1 MGLHIRSMT
10 GHGRAELAAG
20 GVKIA
25 VELRAVNHRQFE
37 ARLDLPPALTASEAG
52 VRARLH
58 ERIARGYVTCRVQ
71 LDVSAA
77 IRRES
82 VCVDSDLAAAFVG
95 RLRQVGRKLRLK
107 DDLTVSALLNMPGLV
122 TSADVSAKLTK
133 LGPQVI
139 KCLDRALKSFLVM
152 RGVEGRELGRDI
164 QARLRILGGIM
175 DKIAG
180 RAPEVAETYRQA
192 LLARLQKA
200 GVPLGQGDD
209 RLIREVALFADRSDI
224 TEEVIRLRSH
234 LKQARE
240 QLTSATP
247 VASATPVGRTLDF
260 LLQEMFREINT
271 IGSKAN
277 DADTSRLVVTA
288 KAELERVREQV
299 QNVE

>member
-1 MGLHIRSMT
+1 MSIKSMT
-10 GHGRAELAAG
+10 GHGRAEVAAG
-20 GVKIA
+20 GIKVA

-37 ARLDLPPALTASEAG
+37 ARLDLPPALAAIEAD

-77 IRRES
+77 IRREA
-82 VCVDSDLAAAFVG
+82 VCVDYDLAAAFVG
-95 RLRQVGRKLRLK
+95 RLRQAGRKLGLK

-122 TSADVSAKLTK
+122 TSTDISAKLDK
-133 LGPQVI
+133 VGPQAM
-139 KCLDRALKSFLVM
+139 KCLDQALKSFVAM
-152 RGVEGRELGRDI
+152 RAVEGRELERDI
-164 QARLRILGGIM
+164 QARLRVLVGLI

-180 RAPEVAETYRQA
+180 RAPEVAGTYRQA

-200 GVPLGQGDD
+200 GVPLSQGDD

-224 TEEVIRLRSH
+224 TEEATRLRSH
-234 LKQARE
+234 LKQVRE
-240 QLTSATP
+240 HLTSATP
-247 VASATPVGRTLDF
+247 VAVATPVGRTLDF

-277 DADTSRLVVTA
+277 DTAITGMVVKA
-288 KAELERVREQV
+288 KAELERIREQV

>member
-1 MGLHIRSMT
+1 MNIRSMT
-10 GHGRAELAAG
+10 GQGRAELAAG
-20 GVKIA
+20 GVKVA

-37 ARLDLPPALTASEAG
+37 ARLDLPPTLAAIEADM
-52 VRARLH
+52 RARLH
-58 ERIARGYVTCRVQ
+58 ARIARGYVTCRVQ

-77 IRRES
+77 TRQEGCR
-82 VCVDSDLAAAFVG
+82 VDYDLAAVFVE
-95 RLRQVGRKLRLK
+95 RLRQAGRKLGLK

-122 TSADVSAKLTK
+122 TGADVSAKLDK
-133 LGPQVI
+133 LGPQAI
-139 KCLDRALKSFLVM
+139 KCLDQALKSFLAM
-152 RGVEGRELGRDI
+152 RAVEGRELGRDI
-164 QARLRILGGIM
+164 RTRLRVIGGIM
-175 DKIAG
+175 DGIAG

-224 TEEVIRLRSH
+224 TEEVTRLRSH
-234 LKQARE
+234 LKQACE
-240 QLTSATP
+240 QL
-247 VASATPVGRTLDF
+247 ASATPVGRTLDF

-277 DADTSRLVVTA
+277 DADISRMVVKA
-288 KAELERVREQV
+288 KAELERIREQV

>member
-1 MGLHIRSMT
+1 MSIRSMT
-10 GHGRAELAAG
+10 GQGRAELAVG

-37 ARLDLPPALTASEAG
+37 ARLDLPPALAAIEAD

-71 LDVSAA
+71 LDLSSA
-77 IRRES
+77 IRREGCR
-82 VCVDSDLAAAFVG
+82 VNYDLAAAFVE
-95 RLRQVGRKLRLK
+95 RLRQAGKKLGLK
-107 DDLTVSALLNMPGLV
+107 DDLTVSALLSMPGLMA
-122 TSADVSAKLTK
+122 SADVSAKLDK
-133 LGPQVI
+133 LGPQVL
-139 KCLDRALKSFLVM
+139 KCLDQALKSFMAM
-152 RGVEGRELGRDI
+152 RAVEGRELGRDI
-164 QARLRILGGIM
+164 QARLRILGGIV
-175 DKIAG
+175 DKISG
-180 RAPEVAETYRQA
+180 RAPAVAETYRRA

-224 TEEVIRLRSH
+224 TEEVTRLRSH
-234 LKQARE
+234 LKQACD
-240 QLTSATP
+240 QLASATP
-247 VASATPVGRTLDF
+247 VALATPVGRTLDF
-260 LLQEMFREINT
+260 ILQEMFREINT

-277 DADTSRLVVTA
+277 DADTSRMVIKA